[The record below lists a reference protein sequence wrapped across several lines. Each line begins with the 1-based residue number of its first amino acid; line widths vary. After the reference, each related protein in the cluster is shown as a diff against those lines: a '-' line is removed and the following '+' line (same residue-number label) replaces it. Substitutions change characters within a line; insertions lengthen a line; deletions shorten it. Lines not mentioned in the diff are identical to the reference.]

1 MEGSVTT
8 QQRGSRR
15 LFAAGLALLLGLSP
29 FFAHLP
35 AASAADLLIGGAA
48 IITDANGDPV
58 NLRAEASLSGKV
70 LDQVPEGSILDVLG
84 GPVTAGDGS
93 VWYRVAYD
101 GQTGYMSA
109 LYLTE
114 YTGEGN
120 GGAGDLGVITSD
132 VNLRSGPS
140 TADGVL
146 MVLMP
151 GDQVTLDGGI
161 QNGFYPVVTSDGA
174 YGWVYGAYIA
184 VEGSAIGGSARAND
198 ALNLREGP
206 STSNSV
212 LTVIPAGG
220 SVTLTGGSE
229 GDWVT
234 VDYNGLEGWVSSQY
248 LTSGGE
254 AAVTTDDINFRT
266 APSLGSDVIRVVA
279 TGRTVIVTGS
289 AVDGFYPVDFDG
301 ASGWMSTDY
310 VSIGGQ
316 PSLPS
321 EPAPAPQPE
330 PEPDPEPEPVPA
342 TWDVA
347 WPMSGGEWKVTQGYN
362 GFSSHYNSGLWAYY
376 YSLDIVRTDGATAGQ
391 TVYSPVNGTVRWTE
405 ASTGGISID
414 MGNGY
419 AFAIFHIT
427 LDASIQPGVELQ
439 QGQRIG
445 FISGPGQNGN
455 MGFDHIHL
463 TLWETTDGGNWSR
476 IAVPFTG
483 QNAINGVDLYDTGG
497 GNQWSGTL
505 IYP

>member
-8 QQRGSRR
+8 RHRGFRR
-15 LFAAGLALLLGLSP
+15 LLAVGLALLLGLAP
-29 FFAHLP
+29 FVSNVQGI
-35 AASAADLLIGGAA
+35 SAADLLIGGAA

-58 NLRAEASLSGKV
+58 NLRDEASLSGDV
-70 LDQVPEGSILDVLG
+70 LDRVPEDSILDVLG
-84 GPVTAGDGS
+84 GPVTASDGT

-109 LYLTE
+109 LYLSE
-114 YTGEGN
+114 YTGDGN
-120 GGAGDLGVITSD
+120 GGSGDLGVITSD

-140 TADGVL
+140 TADDVL

-161 QNGFYPVVTSDGA
+161 QNGFYPVVASDGT
-174 YGWVYGAYIA
+174 YGWVYGAYVA
-184 VEGSAIGGSARAND
+184 VNGSASGTSARTND

-206 STSNSV
+206 STSSGV
-212 LTVIPAGG
+212 ITVIPAGS
-220 SVTLTGGSE
+220 SVTRTGGSD

-234 VDYNGLEGWVSSQY
+234 VDYNGMEGWVSGQY
-248 LTSGGE
+248 LTTGGE
-254 AAVTTDDINFRT
+254 AAVTTDDVNFRT
-266 APSLGSDVIRVVA
+266 GPSLGSDVIRVVSS
-279 TGRTVIVTGS
+279 GRTVIVTGS
-289 AVDGFYPVDFDG
+289 VVDGFYPVDFDG

-310 VSIGGQ
+310 VSIGGE
-316 PSLPS
+316 PTLPS
-321 EPAPAPQPE
+321 EPAPAPDPE
-330 PEPDPEPEPVPA
+330 PEPEPEPVPA
-342 TWDVA
+342 TWDIA
-347 WPMSGGEWKVTQGYN
+347 WPMSDGEWKVTQGYN
-362 GFSSHYNSGLWAYY
+362 GFSSHYSSGLWAYQ

-391 TVYSPVNGTVRWTE
+391 TVYSPVSGTVRWTE
-405 ASTGGISID
+405 DSTGGISID

-427 LDASIQPGVELQ
+427 LDSSIQPGVELQ

-463 TLWETTDGGNWSR
+463 TLWQTDDGGNWSR
-476 IAVPFTG
+476 TAVPFTG

-497 GNQWSGTL
+497 GNQWAGTL